1 MTWLFYFVLTLKRQ
15 LTANI
20 AFKKIAVD
28 WRSRILVDNLVLIF
42 SPKCDQSTVMNQR
55 FRIIKYDKHV
65 FVLFFQLLKIPKLSL
80 NSNIKIV
87 DEFCTVRMDAKNW
100 PSKSWNYSFYTI
112 QTVFINFRKIIFIRG
127 FSKITKVFFIQIY
140 LIKNLLWQRK
150 CSGAS
155 THQLISVSRRKLIS
169 TKNISCRKINS
180 NNFSFIFKSVQLP
193 EVNQKEAIYCHWKGS
208 AVLVV
213 KNRNLNW

>member
-1 MTWLFYFVLTLKRQ
+1 MTSSVPLEWTQKTDQVNLEITAFILFR
-15 LTANI
+15 
-20 AFKKIAVD
+20 
-28 WRSRILVDNLVLIF
+28 
-42 SPKCDQSTVMNQR
+42 
-55 FRIIKYDKHV
+55 
-65 FVLFFQLLKIPKLSL
+65 LFLSISEL
-80 NSNIKIV
+80 
-87 DEFCTVRMDAKNW
+87 
-100 PSKSWNYSFYTI
+100 P
-112 QTVFINFRKIIFIRG
+112 RKIIFIRG

-180 NNFSFIFKSVQLP
+180 NNFSFILKSVQLP
-193 EVNQKEAIYCHWKGS
+193 EVNRKEAIYCHWKGS